1 MQAHENKMITNTGLL
16 IVDILEF
23 KYRGTVVTLLV
34 NNNTL
39 LRRDSH
45 YKHDIDWVNNK
56 TNSIVN

>member
-45 YKHDIDWVNNK
+45 YKHDID
-56 TNSIVN
+56 